1 MDYVGDIIRPPAEAD
16 SILLQVTVGCSHNR
30 CAFCP
35 AYKSK
40 TFAFKDLERVRRDLE
55 WAAARM
61 PGNRRLFLCDGDAL
75 VMPQE
80 RLKEILAA
88 IRETLPDVARVST
101 YANAKSLSRKTPDEL
116 RELAGLGLHT
126 LHMGLESGDDAT
138 LARMNKWGDSA
149 AMLAEARKA
158 MAAGLKLAV
167 TVLLGLGG
175 VERSAEHAAATGRVL
190 AEMAPHQA
198 AALTLMVV
206 PGTPLWDEQ
215 EAGRF
220 TLPDSRG
227 MLRELRTLLE
237 HAAMP
242 RGLFLANHA
251 SNYLPLKLRMPRDR
265 EPALRLL
272 DAALAGKVGLRP
284 EWSRGL

>member
-16 SILLQVTVGCSHNR
+16 SILLQVTVGCSHNK

-40 TFAFKDLERVRRDLE
+40 KFGFKDMAQVRADLD

-61 PGNRRLFLCDGDAL
+61 PENRRLFLCDGDAL

-88 IRETLPDVARVST
+88 IREKLPQVARIST
-101 YANAKSLSRKTPDEL
+101 YANAKSLARKSPDEL
-116 RELAGLGLHT
+116 RELASLGLHT
-126 LHMGLESGDDAT
+126 LHMGVESGDDAT

-149 AMLAEARKA
+149 AMLAEARRA
-158 MAAGLKLAV
+158 MDAGLKMAV

-175 VERSAEHAAATGRVL
+175 VEHSRAHAEATGRLL
-190 AEMAPHQA
+190 AAMAPHQA

-206 PGTPLWDEQ
+206 PGTPLWEEQ
-215 EAGRF
+215 QAGRF

-227 MLRELRTLLE
+227 MLQELRTLLE

-265 EPALRLL
+265 EAALRRL
-272 DAALAGKVGLRP
+272 DDALAGRVGLRP